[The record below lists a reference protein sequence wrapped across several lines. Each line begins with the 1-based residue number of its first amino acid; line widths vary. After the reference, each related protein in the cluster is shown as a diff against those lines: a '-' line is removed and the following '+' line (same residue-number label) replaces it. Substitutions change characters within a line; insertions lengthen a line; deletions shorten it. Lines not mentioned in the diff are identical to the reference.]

1 MSQNSSGSLSNMAGY
16 THKWLSM
23 YDSIRGKQKK
33 DFPFAFWDVV
43 VITTADDVQ
52 KEAYELQLAEKL
64 SRSELPED
72 VDYHIIADLPG
83 PKLGNGGSTF
93 TALAR
98 LNELYGEDL
107 FEKRTLMLHAGGQ
120 SQRMPSASVLGKV
133 FTALPFGSQMY
144 QMIDLKLANSIPFLQ
159 NLKPGIF
166 LLCADDFQI
175 FDVHGEEKFLRMDQE
190 GFTVLAH
197 PGSLQLGTAHG
208 VYVVQGGRLFTDKLV
223 QTSECLEVLQKPSL
237 ERMEKQ
243 GAHLKRTKS
252 DLSDDNS
259 NGQSQSEPVVYT
271 DSSFY
276 FDSSVVKKML
286 QFYNEVK
293 PLTCEIDA
301 YGDFLQC
308 LGSRSSVDYVTMTSN
323 VGSVTADLIPMRKKV
338 YHLLKDT
345 PIHVLALNQ
354 SKYVHIGTTKE
365 LLFHLCEDTNLR
377 EELNLLPDVFNRWVN
392 LGNKEKSEK
401 VRRCEPDIKGC
412 VMHSCLPSSSSI
424 GSRAVVEFCHFE
436 VPLKLGS
443 NSVLSNCQLLQE
455 ESSLTLVDIPGNVFI
470 HTASAKG
477 DNSTGYVTVVFDI
490 YENLKRKADGKES
503 VSKLDYMKATLG
515 KALEVL
521 NIDDSIAVPE
531 ANDPCYNL
539 WHTRLFPVTASM
551 SASLSLAL
559 RTIQALQSDN
569 GINLDLSPYKL
580 MSMAD
585 VLKEKDVKDMLK
597 YRRELYSLIKQ
608 G

>member
-1 MSQNSSGSLSNMAGY
+1 MIPA
-16 THKWLSM
+16 
-23 YDSIRGKQKK
+23 
-33 DFPFAFWDVV
+33 
-43 VITTADDVQ
+43 
-52 KEAYELQLAEKL
+52 
-64 SRSELPED
+64 
-72 VDYHIIADLPG
+72 
-83 PKLGNGGSTF
+83 GNGGSTF

-98 LNELYGEDL
+98 LEELYGEDL

-133 FTALPFGSQMY
+133 FTALPFGNNMY

-175 FDVHGEEKFLRMDQE
+175 YDVRGEEKLLRMDQE

-197 PGSLQLGTAHG
+197 PGSLQLGTGHG
-208 VYVVQGGRLFTDKLV
+208 VYVVHGGQLFTDKLV
-223 QTSECLEVLQKPSL
+223 QTSECLQVLQKPSL

-243 GAHLKRTKS
+243 GAHLKRIKS
-252 DLSDDNS
+252 DFSDRDNS
-259 NGQSQSEPVVYT
+259 NGQPQSEPVVYT

-286 QFYNEVK
+286 QFYNEIK

-308 LGSRSSVDYVTMTSN
+308 LGSRSSMDYVTLTSN
-323 VGSVTADLIPMRKKV
+323 VGNVTPDLIPMRKKV

-365 LLFHLCEDTNLR
+365 LLFHFCEDTNLR
-377 EELNLLPDVFNRWVN
+377 EELNLLPDVFNRWVD
-392 LGNKEKSEK
+392 LPAREDGEK
-401 VRRCEPDIKGC
+401 VRRCEPNVKGC
-412 VMHSCLPSSSSI
+412 VMHSCLPSCSSI
-424 GSRAVVEFCHFE
+424 DSRAVVEFCHFE

-443 NSVLSNCQLLQE
+443 NSVLSNCQLLLE
-455 ESSLTLVDIPGNVFI
+455 ESNLPLVDIPGNVFI
-470 HTASAKG
+470 HTASVKG
-477 DNSTGYVTVVFDI
+477 SNSTGYVTVVFDI
-490 YENLKRKADGKES
+490 YENLKKKADGKEN
-503 VSKLDYMKATLG
+503 VSKLDYMKTALG
-515 KALEVL
+515 KALKVL
-521 NIDDSIAVPE
+521 NIDLSDAIPE
-531 ANDPCYNL
+531 VDGQCYNL

-559 RTIQALQSDN
+559 QTIDALQSDN
-569 GINLDLSPYKL
+569 ESGLDLSEYKL

-585 VLKEKDVKDMLK
+585 VLKQKDVKDMLK
-597 YRRELYSLIKQ
+597 YRRGLYSLIKHQ
-608 G
+608 